1 MRKLVGGALLSGA
14 LLVCLVAPGSAAAVP
29 AVGSAT
35 IGATF
40 APATTAGGG
49 QECPGGFTAAQTT
62 STAARYEAPFAGVIT
77 SWQYQA
83 AATVPQLK
91 LKVFRRVTP
100 ATTPNDFLVVGTSS
114 AQTPTTST
122 LNSFTTSIAVQA
134 GDIIGATYIS
144 GGPCA
149 DISSGENFS
158 FLFADP
164 ADGNTST
171 YSTFSNAK
179 LDISAT
185 LETDHDSDGLGD
197 QSQDPDDD
205 NDTVADGVDFCAAG
219 DLGWT
224 SSAGTDYDSDG
235 CRDAGEDTDDD
246 NDTVADG
253 PDDCET
259 GVIGP
264 GNDPDGDGC
273 KNSEDTDDDN
283 DTVADGA
290 DNCALVANLN
300 QTNTDGDAEGDACDA
315 DDDNDTVNDG
325 TDNCQLVANTNQT
338 NTDGDAQ
345 GDACDPDDDN
355 DTVADGTD
363 NCALVANTNQT
374 NTDGDAQGD
383 ACDADDDN
391 DGVDDTADGC
401 PTEAA
406 ATADGCPLKPGP
418 PDTTPP
424 DVKINSG
431 PAGKTKDTTPTFT
444 FSSTDASA
452 HFTCSVDGKPAT
464 SCSSPFTTSKLKK
477 GKHTF
482 AVVATDAAGNA
493 SAPASQTFTVKKKK
507 KHHH

>member
-1 MRKLVGGALLSGA
+1 MRKLVGGALLSGV
-14 LLVCLVAPGSAAAVP
+14 LLIGLAAPAQGATTIGQTFTPAPGGCPINDITAFQT
-29 AVGSAT
+29 GSAN
-35 IGATF
+35 ATNEYA
-40 APATTAGGG
+40 AP
-49 QECPGGFTAAQTT
+49 
-62 STAARYEAPFAGVIT
+62 SAGVIT
-77 SWQYQA
+77 SWSYRTDA
-83 AATVPQLK
+83 SPPASLK
-91 LKVFRRVTP
+91 LKVGRADPTAPNFKIIGTDASDSAP
-100 ATTPNDFLVVGTSS
+100 AANALNTYA
-114 AQTPTTST
+114 AQIS
-122 LNSFTTSIAVQA
+122 VQA
-134 GDIIGATYIS
+134 GDVIGFYQPAPTACGQPAAGYS
-144 GGPCA
+144 VHFLVGTEPTNGTTSNY
-149 DISSGENFS
+149 SSTTGQ
-158 FLFADP
+158 
-164 ADGNTST
+164 
-171 YSTFSNAK
+171 
-179 LDISAT
+179 LDISAQ
-185 LETDHDSDGLGD
+185 LEADNDSDGLGD
-197 QSQDPDDD
+197 DTQDPDDD
-205 NDTVADGVDFCAAG
+205 NDTVPDVSDNCQLTSNFDQTNTDGDAQG
-219 DLGWT
+219 DIC
-224 SSAGTDYDSDG
+224 DP
-235 CRDAGEDTDDD
+235 DDD
-246 NDTVADG
+246 NDTVNDLSDNCPA
-253 PDDCET
+253 
-259 GVIGP
+259 GVTGP

-273 KNSEDTDDDN
+273 KNSEDLDDDG
-283 DTVADGA
+283 DTVADTS
-290 DNCALVANLN
+290 DNCSLVANTN

-325 TDNCQLVANTNQT
+325 TDNCQ
-338 NTDGDAQ
+338 
-345 GDACDPDDDN
+345 
-355 DTVADGTD
+355 
-363 NCALVANTNQT
+363 LVANTNQT